1 MHPKQ
6 PLCRVSIAD
15 SYCPCEDQEDFARPV
30 RCKLCRNHFKEQRRL
45 FVVERIGPCVRI
57 LRETLF
63 SQVKCFPSHTAA
75 VNEVSFDLAGE
86 YVASCSD
93 DGTVVVNGLYTDE
106 RERYAYHRPI
116 KVRTEL
122 SVCADCKMKFRL
134 GSS

>member
-1 MHPKQ
+1 V
-6 PLCRVSIAD
+6 RGSIAD
-15 SYCPCEDQEDFARPV
+15 SLSPCEDQENLTRPV
-30 RCKLCRNHFKEQRRL
+30 GANLAGSTSTRPGAAKTVKEL
-45 FVVERIGPCVRI
+45 GPGL
-57 LRETLF
+57 LRETRF
-63 SQVKCFPSHTAA
+63 SQVKRFPSHTAA

-116 KVRTEL
+116 KVRIEL
-122 SVCADCKMKFRL
+122 SVCADGKMKNCFWL